1 MIDETYDPA
10 TPYEGS
16 LYVRSIFPTAS
27 LIEGLDGTT
36 HAGSLSGVACTDN
49 TIATYLLTGQVPT
62 RKSGNRADKVCNPVP
77 QPVPTSSSSATTPTP
92 AAALLAPALRAS

>member
-27 LIEGLDGTT
+27 LIEGKDGTT
-36 HAGSLSGVACTDN
+36 HAGSLSGRQ
-49 TIATYLLTGQVPT
+49 LH
-62 RKSGNRADKVCNPVP
+62 R
-77 QPVPTSSSSATTPTP
+77 
-92 AAALLAPALRAS
+92 